1 MIKVFSFIASMAG
14 EKSGTAR
21 YSDDLAAVLRKT
33 AEAAGEEISYERMT
47 GNQLRVDY
55 CLSCLNCFQK
65 GICPLDSRDDMP
77 ILKKKLLESDILFIG
92 SPVYMGEMSGLMKSA
107 VDRLAYWGHRYE
119 LAGKPAAIFT
129 TTDASFGQEV
139 ADRLA
144 DRLEF
149 SGLVPVHTGHAK
161 RGMGLHP
168 NLYLASDMMPIYE
181 EAAQKLLQALASP
194 ADFLGEFAEIKFKS
208 RKRLANRGLKLARV
222 TGIPTW
228 EECLVLERRGILQ
241 AETYADYLRDAS
253 RGKRGE

>member
-14 EKSGTAR
+14 EKSGTVR

-55 CLSCLNCFQK
+55 CLSCLNCFKK

-92 SPVYMGEMSGLMKSA
+92 SPVYMGEMSGLMKS
-107 VDRLAYWGHRYE
+107 VLDRLSYWAHRYE

-149 SGLVPVHTGHAK
+149 SGLVPVHMGHAK
-161 RGMGLHP
+161 RGMGLP
-168 NLYLASDMMPIYE
+168 NLYLASDMQPIYE

-194 ADFLGEFAEIKFKS
+194 TDFLGESAELKFKG
-208 RKRLANRGLKLARV
+208 RKRLADRGLKLSGL

-228 EECLVLERRGILQ
+228 EEYLVLERRGILQ

>member
-33 AEAAGEEISYERMT
+33 AEAAGEEMSYERKT
-47 GNQLRVDY
+47 GDQLRVDY

-65 GICPLDSRDDMP
+65 GVCPLDSRDDMP

-92 SPVYMGEMSGLMKSA
+92 SPVYMGEMSGLMKSV
-107 VDRLAYWGHRYE
+107 VDRLSYWGHRYE

-129 TTDASFGQEV
+129 TTDATYGQEV
-139 ADRLA
+139 AERLA
-144 DRLEF
+144 DRLDF
-149 SGLVPVHTGHAK
+149 SGLVPVHLGHAK
-161 RGMGLHP
+161 RGMFFHP
-168 NLYLASDMMPIYE
+168 NLYLASDMLPIYE
-181 EAAQKLLQALASP
+181 EASQKLLQALASP
-194 ADFLGEFAEIKFKS
+194 ADFLGQSAEIKFKG
-208 RKRLANRGLKLARV
+208 RKRLANQGLKMAGL
-222 TGIPTW
+222 TGIPAW